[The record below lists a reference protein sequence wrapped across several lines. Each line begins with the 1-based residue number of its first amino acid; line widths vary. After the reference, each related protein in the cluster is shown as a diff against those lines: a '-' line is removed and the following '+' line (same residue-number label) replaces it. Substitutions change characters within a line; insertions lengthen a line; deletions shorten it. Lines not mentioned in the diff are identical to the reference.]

1 MASAAA
7 PRRVDGA
14 STAQPGRRAAAARR
28 RRGPPSTRQ
37 SGAPRTGAQLHL
49 DKTVPRRSVSAL
61 EAVRMKAPAR
71 FRTRAATS
79 SAGLQRR
86 SKAAARRQCQRY
98 QTRTETGHGAG
109 ICACSWPLFKK
120 KSAATPR
127 AACLRSCPARLSRAM
142 SCARSA
148 AWRAARPP
156 PLTSPSPPFTQ
167 CYRRGPF
174 WPAYG
179 AIARPPDP
187 SESPACDGPTAAPP
201 QRPSSDGSRRGPT

>member
-1 MASAAA
+1 M
-7 PRRVDGA
+7 
-14 STAQPGRRAAAARR
+14 
-28 RRGPPSTRQ
+28 
-37 SGAPRTGAQLHL
+37 
-49 DKTVPRRSVSAL
+49 PRRSVSAL
-61 EAVRMKAPAR
+61 EVLRVKAPVR
-71 FRTRAATS
+71 FQTRAATS
-79 SAGLQRR
+79 GAGLQRR

-156 PLTSPSPPFTQ
+156 LTSPSPPFTQ

-174 WPAYG
+174 WPASG
-179 AIARPPDP
+179 ATARPPVP
-187 SESPACDGPTAAPP
+187 SESPTCDGPMAAPR
-201 QRPSSDGSRRGPT
+201 QRLGPALTPVDAAPRRLPLREDRYSTWGEPRAVLPSGSRCRVLK

>member
-1 MASAAA
+1 MSMASAAA

-61 EAVRMKAPAR
+61 EVLRVKAPVR
-71 FRTRAATS
+71 FQTRAATS
-79 SAGLQRR
+79 GAGLQRR

-120 KSAATPR
+120 KSAATSR
-127 AACLRSCPARLSRAM
+127 SVFAQLSSKIVKSNVLREVGCVACGPT
-142 SCARSA
+142 
-148 AWRAARPP
+148 PP
-156 PLTSPSPPFTQ
+156 PHLSFAPTHPVLQTPSFLAGL
-167 CYRRGPF
+167 RGDS
-174 WPAYG
+174 YLH
-179 AIARPPDP
+179 IQER
-187 SESPACDGPTAAPP
+187 APP
-201 QRPSSDGSRRGPT
+201 AMAP

>member
-37 SGAPRTGAQLHL
+37 SGAPRAGAQLHL
-49 DKTVPRRSVSAL
+49 DKTVPRRRVNAL
-61 EAVRMKAPAR
+61 KVLRVKAPVR
-71 FRTRAATS
+71 FQTRAATS
-79 SAGLQRR
+79 GAGLQRR

-156 PLTSPSPPFTQ
+156 FSSPSPPFTQ
-167 CYRRGPF
+167 CYRRGRF
-174 WPAYG
+174 WPASG
-179 AIARPPDP
+179 ATARAQFQVRPPPAMAPWQPHHNAWDP
-187 SESPACDGPTAAPP
+187 L
-201 QRPSSDGSRRGPT
+201 

>member
-98 QTRTETGHGAG
+98 QTRAKTGHGAG
-109 ICACSWPLFKK
+109 IRACSCPLFKK
-120 KSAATPR
+120 EPPRPLAQRVCAA
-127 AACLRSCPARLSRAM
+127 AQQDCQEQCRLTRG
-142 SCARSA
+142 R
-148 AWRAARPP
+148 RGRVARPP
-156 PLTSPSPPFTQ
+156 LHLSFSPPFTQ

-174 WPAYG
+174 WPASG
-179 AIARPPDP
+179 ATARAPFQV
-187 SESPACDGPTAAPP
+187 GAPP
-201 QRPSSDGSRRGPT
+201 AMAPWQPHHNAGDPP